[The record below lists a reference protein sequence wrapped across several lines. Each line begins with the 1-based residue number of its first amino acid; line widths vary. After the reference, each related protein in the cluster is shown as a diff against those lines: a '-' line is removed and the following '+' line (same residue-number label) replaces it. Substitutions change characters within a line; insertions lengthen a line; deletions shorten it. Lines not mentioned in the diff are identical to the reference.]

1 MRYFISLFL
10 IIVTIPFASG
20 QGRLDTYLQERLAEG
35 AIPGFSVVVVKGD
48 QIVYEKGFGVE
59 KIGSSKP
66 MTAQTS
72 TAIGSLTKSFTAM
85 AVLQLV
91 ERGLVDLDAPV
102 VRYLPEFR
110 TANKSR
116 SDQITV
122 RMLLNNTSGLQAAIA
137 RQIEPSAI
145 SMERLLQ
152 ALQSTYL
159 TRVPG
164 KTYEYSNTGFAV
176 AGLLV
181 SRVSGLSYEAYLRK
195 HIFEP
200 LQMQRSTTDP
210 ERFLELDVLY
220 GHYLGLERGIPA
232 RPAPYP
238 TEMMAAGSLLR
249 SSAHDLGH
257 YLIALL
263 NGGQFEG
270 RQLLSPESVEL
281 LWQPNVDFPG
291 LPEADGG
298 HGQDYQYGLGWMLSQ
313 IDGRAVIHHGGSRG
327 SMSSFTMID
336 RERRLAASVL
346 ANVDHTFF
354 DKYRYT
360 NLLTMVNNVLHLTA
374 DESASAY
381 GIPTIADPTLNSY
394 QLPKP
399 LQERYLGEYAFSKG
413 GDNWLFY
420 GVRMEIS
427 RNSTGE
433 LEAKLVRGAE
443 TVLHFRLDFVNEAQA
458 ISRHLGTPQPLR
470 FVINPAGQV
479 TGAFF
484 NSMEFWKVN
493 ATQAIQSVIL
503 PEGVQFG
510 LPSGWKVKQQAP
522 QFLAKKGDWH
532 LRAVAK
538 NQQNV
543 TAQLKTVFPNKP
555 ILRQGLPTTETH
567 GQTVWHAQ
575 SFVMD
580 GDYHFTLW
588 NEQMLFILTAPP
600 ENLSEA
606 MREVAGILQRS
617 FAVE

>member
-1 MRYFISLFL
+1 MRYYISLLL
-10 IIVTIPFASG
+10 IIFTFPFASG
-20 QGRLDTYLQERLAEG
+20 QSRLDAYLQERLAEG
-35 AIPGFSVVVVKGD
+35 AIPGFSVVVVEGD
-48 QIVYEKGFGVE
+48 RIVYEKGFGVE

-137 RQIEPSAI
+137 RQVEPSTVA
-145 SMERLLQ
+145 MERLLQ

-181 SRVSGLSYEAYLRK
+181 SRVSGLSYEDYLQK

-200 LQMQRSTTDP
+200 LQMQRSTTNP
-210 ERFLELDVLY
+210 ERFSELDVLY
-220 GHYLGLERGIPA
+220 GHYLGLEQGIPA
-232 RPAPYP
+232 KPAPFP

-263 NGGQFEG
+263 NDGQFEG
-270 RQLLSPESVEL
+270 RQLLSPKSVEL

-291 LPEADGG
+291 LPKADGG

-327 SMSSFTMID
+327 TMSSFTMID

-360 NLLTMVNNVLHLTA
+360 NLLTMVNTILHLSA
-374 DESASAY
+374 DEPASTY

-394 QLPKP
+394 QLPKR

-420 GVRMEIS
+420 GVHMEIS
-427 RNSTGE
+427 RNSSGE

-458 ISRHLGTPQPLR
+458 VSRHLGTPQPLR
-470 FVINPAGQV
+470 FVINPEGQV

-484 NSMEFWKVN
+484 NSIEFWKVN
-493 ATQAIQSVIL
+493 ATQTTKSVVL
-503 PEGVQFG
+503 PKSVQFE

-522 QFLAKKGDWH
+522 QFLAEKGDWQ
-532 LRAVAK
+532 LQAVAK

-543 TAQLKTVFPNKP
+543 ATQLKTVFPNKP
-555 ILRQGLPTTETH
+555 ILQQGISTTETH
-567 GQTVWHAQ
+567 GQTVWHTQCFATKEH
-575 SFVMD
+575 
-580 GDYHFTLW
+580 YNLALW
-588 NEQMLFILTAPP
+588 NNQILFVLTAKP
-600 ENLSEA
+600 EELGEA
-606 MREVAGILQRS
+606 MREVTGVLHRS
-617 FAVE
+617 FLVE